1 MSARLVDAVF
11 TSALPAWVKPY
22 AAAYAS
28 FAADDGSRVYPSVG
42 TIARMVSRHPRRV
55 QYATAVLRDLG
66 VLSEVETSRRHTS
79 TEYHFHVDQLPRTA
93 DGAQFLLRF
102 PQAERK
108 VG

>member
-1 MSARLVDAVF
+1 MSARLVEEVF
-11 TSALPAWVKPY
+11 ASALPAWVKPF
-22 AAAYAS
+22 AAAYAT
-28 FAADDGSRVYPSVG
+28 FAADDGSRVYPSIR
-42 TIARMVSRHPRRV
+42 TIARMVSRHPRRA

-66 VLSEVETSRRHTS
+66 VLREVEISRRHTS
-79 TEYHFHVDQLPRTA
+79 TEYHFHADQLPRTA